1 MSSDRKGIF
10 HSWAHIIQSFQFWKE
25 SRNTLW
31 PPAHSRVLVL
41 RLCVLLVCFL
51 LLVVVVFLLVSS
63 GLFLFLVLW
72 QVQLHFFLIWFM
84 FTEPFHEPTRI
95 LVMDATFFKSRVSR
109 LYNYNYIS
117 EFLSVSCWMLDL
129 DLKAL
134 GEKRKQNNSHK
145 TNQPTTTNPCKLYL
159 CYITFCCNA
168 VQVLHRWWRLS

>member
-10 HSWAHIIQSFQFWKE
+10 HSWAHIIQSLQFWKE

-41 RLCVLLVCFL
+41 RLCVLLVRFL
-51 LLVVVVFLLVSS
+51 LLVVVVFLLVCF
-63 GLFLFLVLW
+63 GLVLFLW

-84 FTEPFHEPTRI
+84 FTEPFRELARI
-95 LVMDATFFKSRVSR
+95 LVKDANFFKSRVSR

-129 DLKAL
+129 NLKAL
-134 GEKRKQNNSHK
+134 GEKNKTKQLPQ
-145 TNQPTTTNPCKLYL
+145 NQPTTTNPCKLYL
-159 CYITFCCNA
+159 RYITFCCNA
-168 VQVLHRWWRLS
+168 VQVVHRWWRLS